1 MSKEDGIVTPTESNE
16 ISMEE
21 ALPGTAVN
29 LRDSFADFT
38 PDADVPQETPAEG
51 SEGDDTLNGDDA
63 KPTETK
69 TDGTTGETFKSDGEA
84 AREAD
89 VKAAADKAAADK
101 AAAEQKPEPDA
112 FDDIKLPAHANPKTG
127 KQFEEVKRMGRE
139 MVKAAREEAAKLR
152 AEVETFKKQLAEA
165 PKGGELPEEVA
176 SELEK
181 SRALIRL
188 HYFKESSEYE
198 TKFAKPIA
206 KQTETVW
213 SALKGIG
220 YEDADIA
227 KAKELGING
236 IDWNKA
242 VIGADERKKMVLFG
256 ALAQLDQLER
266 DEKEAVAKAAA
277 DKEAFVERVK
287 SAPDKAKAERDA
299 GIEIATKH
307 LEGMKFFD
315 AIDPK
320 NPPEDA
326 KHLPA
331 EYIEAYNLGGAKAK
345 EFIEKAKKGELSMQ
359 DIIAVGA
366 ASQRY
371 LVINDAV
378 NKRANTLDTQVKE
391 LTKQLAERDT
401 LIANARKAGGAFKQ
415 NLPPPVETEDES
427 NLSLEDRWK
436 KFGGEG

>member
-21 ALPGTAVN
+21 ALPGTATN

-38 PDADVPQETPAEG
+38 PDADVPQETPTEG
-51 SEGDDTLNGDDA
+51 SEGDDTLNGDDT

-69 TDGTTGETFKSDGEA
+69 ADGTTDETFKSDGEA

-89 VKAAADKAAADK
+89 VKAAADKAAA
-101 AAAEQKPEPDA
+101 ERKPEPDA

-165 PKGGELPEEVA
+165 PQGGGELPEEVA

-181 SRALIRL
+181 SRALIRVFA
-188 HYFKESSEYE
+188 FKDSQDYAERF
-198 TKFAKPIA
+198 TKPIA
-206 KQTETVW
+206 KHTETVW

-220 YEDADIA
+220 YGDEDIA
-227 KAKELGING
+227 KAKTLGING
-236 IDWNKA
+236 VDWNKA
-242 VIGADERKKMVLFG
+242 VIGADERKKAVLFG
-256 ALAQLDQLER
+256 ALAQLDQLEQE
-266 DEKEAVAKAAA
+266 EKEASEAAA
-277 DKEAFVERVK
+277 KDKEAFIERMK
-287 SAPDKAKAERDA
+287 SAPDKAKVERDT
-299 GIEIATKH
+299 GIEIASKH

-326 KHLPA
+326 KHLPP
-331 EYIEAYNLGGAKAK
+331 EYIEAYNLGGARAK
-345 EFIEKAKKGELSMQ
+345 EFIEKAKSGELSMQ

-415 NLPPPVETEDES
+415 NLPPPVETEDDA

-436 KFGGEG
+436 KFGGGEG